1 MNSKKK
7 NTSLPTYVYI
17 YSLVWSKNSWE
28 KSCFFEI
35 VRQERYDLQ
44 VFYYHSAVDKSP
56 ISTQVRS
63 PLGVESRGKHSS
75 YPIQYFLPPFP

>member
-75 YPIQYFLPPFP
+75 YSIQYHLPPFA